1 MSITEVRPVFGRA
14 CPVLSCLVL
23 HLHRTHAV
31 LVLHWALD
39 KLSWHYTIGLRPRD
53 SIAVLFLRAA
63 TESKQTVAVR
73 CPWPQHSRPP
83 DDNQDTVTNIK
94 PPTNSYPTTNNKQTN
109 QPRQNAIR
117 TPSIILILIIII
129 IINLLPPPPPPP
141 KQQQHPP
148 HPNPPLPTPLDN
160 NNSTINKI
168 NTMSNLPPHRHHHRH
183 RHNQPATRPRRRR
196 PEPFCRGLDERPGV
210 GCAAGWVSW
219 FV

>member
-23 HLHRTHAV
+23 HLPRTHAV

-39 KLSWHYTIGLRPRD
+39 KLNWHYTIGLRRRD

-117 TPSIILILIIII
+117 TPSIIIII

-196 PEPFCRGLDERPGV
+196 PEPFCRGLDE
-210 GCAAGWVSW
+210 
-219 FV
+219 